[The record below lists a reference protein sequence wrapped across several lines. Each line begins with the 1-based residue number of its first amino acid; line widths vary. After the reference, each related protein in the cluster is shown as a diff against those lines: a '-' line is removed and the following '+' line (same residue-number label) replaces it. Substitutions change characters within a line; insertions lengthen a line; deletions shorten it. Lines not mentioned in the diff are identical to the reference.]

1 MTEDPEFGDKYVV
14 TNEVATSEAAT
25 SKVITS
31 KAVTHNKA
39 KIQVDIKKIFDKKPS
54 NIIGWSLAVSDIVD
68 DKNNIGLVAISCIT
82 DKDMNPK
89 GGEGMDPKG
98 DDGMN
103 QKNMNQ
109 RKYQIYFTLLRPFI
123 ITDIKQFQLS
133 HASGG
138 GMIKLFKFSY
148 TKNSQKKSA
157 TLICMDYMRIQK
169 IKIKLKSIQKRMQFG
184 CRKNISVSKDG
195 TYLLPENLFEK
206 LESIKDAKRNWK
218 FLLKSRYQEFLMID
232 TSNHQKINIEIY
244 DVNNLQLV
252 NVFYRHRGE
261 QCLNSND
268 KEPGIFAIST
278 DSRLFAYSY
287 YGNNVITLYLM
298 ENGLEIVSKRF
309 DKIYKIKFLEFIEKD
324 KKLFIIGEDKEH
336 NVKFH
341 IWIIS
346 GCFKNDFPVSRD
358 DIKLSGN
365 DISTLLKY
373 DEYYHTLTKANG
385 KIVTLEKYNEDRFK
399 VLLDILPIKRT
410 AFRENDVV
418 ADEHNEHK
426 YRSSDLEPWNNN
438 VNDTRTIHGRFLN
451 NDRRFLFIIGQN
463 SIQVWKSKSPYF
475 IDFND
480 FHNFEDSNL
489 VYILISDNI
498 RPEAETKFLVEDDMT
513 TVITHACKS
522 LAYLYRSTKSIDSKK
537 NQKFVSGIINIIK
550 DFIKR
555 YPDNWKLMEV
565 QHPLMAYLIYSHRD
579 AVMLAYL
586 LEYYSE
592 NFMSHIGWMLNVTK
606 ILPDL
611 SKLSNH
617 DYYGNYMDSLLFKPC
632 FGEMKYNFPIKRFQ
646 KLSVCEN
653 TLKVYVP
660 VTALISTN
668 LSNILRY
675 KKSLEETSFSPFL
688 RIKKS
693 EKAFFS
699 IPAMEA
705 VINSRWPQAMT
716 YLMLPLGL
724 YVAFLILFDT
734 ISWFYLSDDL
744 PLFASILV
752 MFYYIGTYL
761 LAIEIRQIIKYR
773 TKYITIFNVFDIG
786 SIIFAIIVASMILAN
801 NIIENYSI
809 NIVTINTDVIV
820 GMFFF
825 AYPSLLTKED
835 LTSTEAS
842 QDKPLDTIWDA
853 VLSMYYLNTNNLDD
867 YSNYWPFKLLVFTAN
882 IVIVL
887 VLLNMIIA
895 LMNDTFNK
903 AKEDSNLG
911 LMMYRTEL
919 IDDFE
924 RLEIPFINFK
934 LYNSPYICYLQDPDL
949 MKKWMEKSQKLRE
962 SKLYS
967 WFDESVDNDNV
978 SKENRTYYDK
988 VNFTPWYELISG
1000 SKNQVPFTTLE
1011 DHETL
1016 WF

>member
-1 MTEDPEFGDKYVV
+1 
-14 TNEVATSEAAT
+14 
-25 SKVITS
+25 
-31 KAVTHNKA
+31 
-39 KIQVDIKKIFDKKPS
+39 
-54 NIIGWSLAVSDIVD
+54 
-68 DKNNIGLVAISCIT
+68 
-82 DKDMNPK
+82 
-89 GGEGMDPKG
+89 
-98 DDGMN
+98 
-103 QKNMNQ
+103 
-109 RKYQIYFTLLRPFI
+109 
-123 ITDIKQFQLS
+123 
-133 HASGG
+133 
-138 GMIKLFKFSY
+138 
-148 TKNSQKKSA
+148 
-157 TLICMDYMRIQK
+157 
-169 IKIKLKSIQKRMQFG
+169 
-184 CRKNISVSKDG
+184 
-195 TYLLPENLFEK
+195 
-206 LESIKDAKRNWK
+206 
-218 FLLKSRYQEFLMID
+218 
-232 TSNHQKINIEIY
+232 
-244 DVNNLQLV
+244 
-252 NVFYRHRGE
+252 
-261 QCLNSND
+261 
-268 KEPGIFAIST
+268 
-278 DSRLFAYSY
+278 
-287 YGNNVITLYLM
+287 
-298 ENGLEIVSKRF
+298 
-309 DKIYKIKFLEFIEKD
+309 
-324 KKLFIIGEDKEH
+324 
-336 NVKFH
+336 
-341 IWIIS
+341 
-346 GCFKNDFPVSRD
+346 
-358 DIKLSGN
+358 
-365 DISTLLKY
+365 
-373 DEYYHTLTKANG
+373 
-385 KIVTLEKYNEDRFK
+385 
-399 VLLDILPIKRT
+399 
-410 AFRENDVV
+410 
-418 ADEHNEHK
+418 
-426 YRSSDLEPWNNN
+426 
-438 VNDTRTIHGRFLN
+438 
-451 NDRRFLFIIGQN
+451 
-463 SIQVWKSKSPYF
+463 
-475 IDFND
+475 
-480 FHNFEDSNL
+480 
-489 VYILISDNI
+489 
-498 RPEAETKFLVEDDMT
+498 
-513 TVITHACKS
+513 
-522 LAYLYRSTKSIDSKK
+522 
-537 NQKFVSGIINIIK
+537 
-550 DFIKR
+550 
-555 YPDNWKLMEV
+555 
-565 QHPLMAYLIYSHRD
+565 
-579 AVMLAYL
+579 
-586 LEYYSE
+586 
-592 NFMSHIGWMLNVTK
+592 MSHIGWMLNVTK

-675 KKSLEETSFSPFL
+675 KKVRHEELHNLYMVPITNFTTHNHNSKVEVKFKKEIIHLLRMILFPPGYKSLEETSFSPFL

-716 YLMLPLGL
+716 YLMLPL
-724 YVAFLILFDT
+724 
-734 ISWFYLSDDL
+734 
-744 PLFASILV
+744 
-752 MFYYIGTYL
+752 
-761 LAIEIRQIIKYR
+761 
-773 TKYITIFNVFDIG
+773 
-786 SIIFAIIVASMILAN
+786 
-801 NIIENYSI
+801 
-809 NIVTINTDVIV
+809 